1 MRREGTMG
9 GRRGRTAVVLAVILV
24 AGCTKIE
31 PSPIVRDDGT
41 LLYCPNPYNSRHVL
55 MAAREYCAPKPAQPL
70 GYAPCPD
77 DPLENGPVFN
87 CGYNP
92 GYEPLEIE
100 DATPAE
106 PAQEDMPD
114 EAGET
119 GETDESAESAGTED
133 EDAGIADPEAD
144 TAEDG

>member
-1 MRREGTMG
+1 M
-9 GRRGRTAVVLAVILV
+9 LAVIFM

-41 LLYCPNPYNSRHVL
+41 LLYCPNPYNSRHVVT
-55 MAAREYCAPKPAQPL
+55 AAREYCAPKPAQPL
-70 GYAPCPD
+70 GYASCPD

-92 GYEPLEIE
+92 NYEPLELE
-100 DATPAE
+100 DTAPAE
-106 PAQEDMPD
+106 PAPEDMSDEAEDMPD
-114 EAGET
+114 EAEET
-119 GETDESAESAGTED
+119 GETDDSAGMED
-133 EDAGIADPEAD
+133 EDAGTADPEAD